1 LKVERRFNLILN
13 KESGRQTL
21 KGRTAVKKSYHT
33 INKQG
38 KSNERELTDFLA
50 KNGQVL
56 LPMVDLI
63 EQCQLA
69 CDDLIDVTGRAAI
82 QAVLQLSAEQVAG
95 GPPQQGKRRTGEV
108 VLYGQQPGIVMLSD
122 RKLQVQRPRLRE
134 KGSGKDKE
142 VEIPAYV
149 AMHNQ
154 ARLSTRMLEILMR
167 GVSTRQYKSVIPE
180 MADTVGVSKS
190 SVSRQ
195 TIEASEGELEA
206 LLNRRFDGVK
216 LVVLYIDGIAFGEHV
231 MIGAVGVDREG
242 NKHVLGIREGA
253 TENATVVKE
262 LLEDLVARGVN
273 PEQKRLFVIDG
284 SKALRTAINA
294 VFGAQ
299 HPVQR
304 CRAHKL
310 RNVIDHLPKD
320 QKDQVKS
327 VMRAAWKLDAKAG
340 MARLKKLAEWLE
352 REYPSAAASL
362 LEGLEETFT
371 INRLDVPPSLRRC
384 LATTN
389 VIESPHSGVRMR
401 TRRVCRWRD
410 SGMVKRW
417 LASAFLATERNFR
430 KVMGYRDLWALEAIL
445 DGSKSATR
453 QAVA

>member
-1 LKVERRFNLILN
+1 
-13 KESGRQTL
+13 
-21 KGRTAVKKSYHT
+21 VKRSYHT

-38 KSNERELTDFLA
+38 KANENELAEFLS
-50 KNGQVL
+50 KGGQLL

-63 EQCQLA
+63 EQCQMA
-69 CDDLIDVTGRAAI
+69 CDELIDVTGRAAI
-82 QAVLQLSAEQVAG
+82 QAVLGLSAQQVAG
-95 GPPQQGKRRTGEV
+95 PRQQGKQRIGEV
-108 VLYGQQPGIVMLSD
+108 VWYGQQSGTVMLSD
-122 RKLQVQRPRLRE
+122 RKLAVKRPRLRQ
-134 KGSGKDKE
+134 KGPGAGKE
-142 VEIPAYV
+142 VEVPAYA
-149 AMHNQ
+149 AMQ
-154 ARLSTRMLEILMR
+154 DQPRLSARMLDILMR
-167 GVSTRQYKSVIPE
+167 GVSTRQYRSVIPE

-195 TIEASEGELEA
+195 IIEASEAEVETLLGRHFDEL
-206 LLNRRFDGVK
+206 K
-216 LVVLYIDGIAFGEHV
+216 LVVIYIDGMVFGDHV
-231 MIGAVGVDREG
+231 MIGAVGVDAEG
-242 NKHVLGIREGA
+242 HKHVLAIREGA

-273 PEQKRLFVIDG
+273 PDQKRLFVIDG

-294 VFGAQ
+294 VFGSQ

-310 RNVIDHLPKD
+310 RNVMDHLPKD

-327 VMRAAWKLDAKAG
+327 AMRAAWRLDAKGG

-362 LEGLEETFT
+362 IEGLEECFT
-371 INRLDVPPSLRRC
+371 INRLDVPASLHRC

-389 VIESPHSGVRMR
+389 VIESPHAGVRMR

-417 LASAFLATERNFR
+417 MASALLATEKNFR
-430 KVMGYRDLWALEAIL
+430 KIMGYRDLWTLDAIL
-445 DGSKSATR
+445 NGSKSVTR
-453 QAVA
+453 REVA